1 MKNRELG
8 FIEFIILVALLMAL
22 VSVTINMLLPAFQ
35 DILNDFQLKDKNKI
49 QLTVSLLYLGLGFS
63 QLFYGTLSDTIGRKS
78 SIYYGLVLFILGCI
92 ISYTS
97 NNLNV
102 LLIGQVLQG
111 IGLGA
116 PRVISVAIVRDK
128 FEGRRMARAMSFI
141 MVIYVLMP
149 IVSPILG
156 KSIIMIS
163 NWRILFIIYIGLGI
177 LVFLLFKYRMPET
190 LAPDKQKNF
199 ALKHILKATQEILSN
214 KYSFTYIFILGLYSG
229 VFITYLNLSQ
239 AIFEFQYQ
247 LGNQYPYYFA
257 FLACSIGLALFINGK
272 LVLSLGMKLL
282 TEIAVFSSL
291 FTAILFFSISYFIQ
305 PSLWLFIIFMFVQLF
320 SYGLLVGNLNALAM
334 QPLGH
339 IAGLGA
345 SVVGAISTIISVPM
359 SIFIGSFYNNTTS
372 PIVIA
377 YCFIGIMSLLM
388 LNFINQQF
396 SYGKLNRQ

>member
-1 MKNRELG
+1 MENRESG

-49 QLTVSLLYLGLGFS
+49 QLTISLLYLGLGFS
-63 QLFYGTLSDTIGRKS
+63 QLFYGALSDTVGRKP

-92 ISYTS
+92 ISYVS

-102 LLIGQVLQG
+102 LLIGQTLQG

-128 FEGRRMARAMSFI
+128 LEGRKMARAMSFI
-141 MVIYVLMP
+141 MVIYVLAP
-149 IVSPILG
+149 IISPILG

-163 NWRILFIIYIGLGI
+163 HWRILFAVYIAFGI
-177 LVFLLFKYRMPET
+177 LVFILFKYRMPET
-190 LAPDKQKNF
+190 LPPDKQKSF
-199 ALKHILKATQEILSN
+199 VLKHLFKATQEILSN
-214 KYSFTYIFILGLYSG
+214 KHSFIFILILGLYSG
-229 VFITYLNLSQ
+229 IFITYLNLSQ
-239 AIFEFQYQ
+239 SIFEFQYQ
-247 LGNQYPYYFA
+247 LGDQYPYYFA

-272 LVLSLGMKLL
+272 LVLGLGMKLL
-282 TEIAVFSSL
+282 TEIAILSSL
-291 FTAILFFSISYFIQ
+291 FTAILFFSISYFIS
-305 PSLWLFIIFMFVQLF
+305 PPLWLFMVFMFIQLF

-359 SIFIGSFYNNTTS
+359 SIFIGGFYNNTAS

-377 YCFIGIMSLLM
+377 YCFIGTMSLLI